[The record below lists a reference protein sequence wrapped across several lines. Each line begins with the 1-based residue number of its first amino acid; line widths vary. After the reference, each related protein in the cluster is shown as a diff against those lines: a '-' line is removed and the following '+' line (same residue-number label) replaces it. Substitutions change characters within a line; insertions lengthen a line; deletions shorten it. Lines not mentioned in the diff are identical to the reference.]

1 MVANYLLNE
10 RLNHS
15 FVDVELDT
23 FGPKNTVELV
33 GFCQIGVWLF
43 FHDNFPGTGN
53 VDNGERLLVPLSLVE
68 RPTPCEHLDVLTN
81 VLLPSFIFERCA

>member
-1 MVANYLLNE
+1 MGTNYLVNE

-33 GFCQIGVWLF
+33 GFGQIRIWLF

-53 VDNGERLLVPLSLVE
+53 VDNGEGLLVPLSLAE
-68 RPTPCEHLDVLTN
+68 RPAPCEDLNVLTN
-81 VLLPSFIFERCA
+81 VLLPTLFERSD